1 MSKKVEKESVVVDV
15 DTDVTSVST
24 DVEVSS
30 NASSRKSS
38 KSKKVSDVALERQI
52 SDLEVALNNAKDAIE
67 AAAADNER
75 LADELGISVAEN
87 KQLRKELSKGKQ
99 DFKRVQADNRANSA
113 LVETLDEELTRQK
126 VRNKEL
132 LETIS
137 RLQER
142 IKQYANELHEK
153 EIEIGALGFDVASRD
168 SELELYDKM
177 GFWKRLCFLFRGN
190 RVVKGKRID

>member
-24 DVEVSS
+24 DVDVSS

>member
-177 GFWKRLCFLFRGN
+177 GFWKRICFLFRGN